1 MNITSNVKKIIKLKV
16 PGQVFSYTDI
26 PAFKDEPQAVVKT
39 MSRLLKAGEI
49 KRISK
54 GQFYRPKQGIL
65 SELKPSDT
73 ELLKTLLYKDGK
85 LTGYITGLA
94 LYNELGLTTQ
104 VPRIITIAT
113 EGARQKKDF
122 GTIRAKLIESTAPI
136 TRSNLRLL
144 QYLDVLKTI
153 DKIPDTNINNSLYK
167 MSVLFKK
174 LNNKQIF
181 NIKKIVT
188 KYYKPR
194 VIALTG
200 LILETNGQDNAGD
213 LKASLNPLSQYKI
226 GLDKK
231 QWPEMGKWNIK

>member
-153 DKIPDTNINNSLYK
+153 DKIPDTNINNSL
-167 MSVLFKK
+167 
-174 LNNKQIF
+174 F